1 MSFIKPGRKP
11 KRRGDRFG
19 EMRAAGIGNL
29 PPLFK
34 ARKGSKFAD
43 PEEILQHEVNE
54 ALLAAGQFQF
64 RIPASVYQKANDKSI
79 TGWPD
84 SPMITRLQP
93 GLAIL
98 GPLELKRAG
107 KVLSDGQKKL
117 QPILGTVEADNWP
130 AAWAYILWFRSAAEH
145 VRRLLQVNPL
155 PALPDALQA
164 EGPRPAESNG
174 RSPLNPNPPP
184 VTPERTP

>member
-19 EMRAAGIGNL
+19 LMRAADVGNL
-29 PPLFK
+29 PDLFK
-34 ARKGSKFAD
+34 PKKGSKFAD
-43 PEEILQHEVNE
+43 PEEILQDTVNQ
-54 ALLAAGQFQF
+54 ALEAAGQYQF
-64 RIPASVYQKANDKSI
+64 RIPASVYQRANDKSI

-93 GLAIL
+93 GLALL
-98 GPLELKRAG
+98 GPLELKKEG
-107 KVLSDGQKKL
+107 KTLSDGQAKL

-130 AAWAYILWFRSAAEH
+130 AAWAYILWFRSAVEH

-155 PALPDALQA
+155 PDLPAKPSIPQA
-164 EGPRPAESNG
+164 I
-174 RSPLNPNPPP
+174 PNHNKGA
-184 VTPERTP
+184 

>member
-19 EMRAAGIGNL
+19 EMRALGVGDL

-34 ARKGSKFAD
+34 AKRGSKFAD
-43 PEEILQHEVNE
+43 PEETLQNEVNE
-54 ALLAAGQFQF
+54 ALLAAGQYQF
-64 RIPASVYQKANDKSI
+64 RIPASVYQRANDKSI

-93 GLAIL
+93 GLALL
-98 GPLELKRAG
+98 GPLELKKEG
-107 KVLSDGQKKL
+107 KTLSDGQARL

-130 AAWAYILWFRSAAEH
+130 AAWSYILWFRSATEH

-155 PALPDALQA
+155 PALPTEMEAK
-164 EGPRPAESNG
+164 PPA
-174 RSPLNPNPPP
+174 SPKE
-184 VTPERTP
+184 VEKTG